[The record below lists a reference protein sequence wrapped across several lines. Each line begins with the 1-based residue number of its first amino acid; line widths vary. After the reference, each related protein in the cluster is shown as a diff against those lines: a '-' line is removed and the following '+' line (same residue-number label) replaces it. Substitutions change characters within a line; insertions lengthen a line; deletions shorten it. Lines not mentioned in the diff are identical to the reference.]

1 MSQEVEHDSHG
12 NSIAAWV
19 SVITMA
25 IAFVVGTVSF
35 YFAQEQLVWAS
46 AGLLLVGLA
55 LGPIL
60 AKLGL
65 GVKAQ

>member
-1 MSQEVEHDSHG
+1 MSEEAEHDSHG

-19 SVITMA
+19 SVLTMA
-25 IAFVVGTVSF
+25 VAVVVGTVSF
-35 YFAQEQLVWAS
+35 YLAEEWLVWAS

-60 AKLGL
+60 AKLGF
-65 GVKAQ
+65 GVKAH